1 MPMTEKIVDIG
12 SQPARLK
19 CRDGQ
24 LVIEQD
30 DTVVARTP
38 LEEVA
43 TLVLSHSQVTITG
56 GALAGLMAN
65 GGVAV
70 VCDSHHSPAGMLIPI
85 QGHHLLAERFAQQ
98 AEAPLPM
105 RKRLWQQIVRA
116 KIKAQSRVL
125 TELHGDDKGLTAF
138 VSRVKSGDPTN
149 IEAQAAVRYWKA
161 LFGTKEFKRRT
172 EEHDENRYLNY
183 GYGVLRA
190 TTARAVCAAG
200 LHPGLGIEHHNRYDP
215 CPLAS
220 DLMEP
225 FRPIVD
231 RAVVKLI
238 EEHGTQAE
246 LTPKVKSALLGALLD
261 RFTIKGE
268 ERSLFDI
275 LARTASSL
283 AQVFARKRKTL
294 LLPEVP

>member
-1 MPMTEKIVDIG
+1 MTEKIVDIG
-12 SQPARLK
+12 ANPARLK
-19 CRDGQ
+19 TRDGQ
-24 LVIEQD
+24 LVIERGD
-30 DTVVARTP
+30 AVAAHTP

-43 TLVLSHSQVTITG
+43 TLILSHSQVTVTG
-56 GALAGLMAN
+56 GALAGLMAH

-70 VCDSHHSPAGMLIPI
+70 VCDAHHSPVGFLLPI

-105 RKRLWQQIVRA
+105 RKRLWQQVVRA
-116 KIKAQSRVL
+116 KIQAQARVL
-125 TELHGDDKGLTAF
+125 TELYGDDKGLQTF
-138 VSRVKSGDPTN
+138 VSRVKSGDPGN
-149 IEAQAAVRYWKA
+149 VEAQAAVRYWKA
-161 LFGTKEFKRRT
+161 LFGSKEFRRRT

-190 TTARAVCAAG
+190 VTARAVCAAG

-231 RAVVKLI
+231 RAVVRLI
-238 EEHGTQAE
+238 ERHGVQEE
-246 LTPKVKSALLGALLD
+246 LDPKTKAVLLGALLV
-261 RFTIKGE
+261 RFTVNGE

-283 AQVFARKRKTL
+283 VQVFAGKRRAL
-294 LLPEVP
+294 LLPEIP